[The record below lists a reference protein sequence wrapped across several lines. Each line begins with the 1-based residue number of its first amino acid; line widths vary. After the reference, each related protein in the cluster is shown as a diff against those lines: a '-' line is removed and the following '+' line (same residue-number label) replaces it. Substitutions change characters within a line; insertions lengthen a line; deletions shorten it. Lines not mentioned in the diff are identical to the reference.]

1 MTNRDAGTLNGVD
14 ANYETSLND
23 YVNQEKEAVDLIHSI
38 GRLLFDKSV
47 ELVLFRNPLVDRNI
61 SEVLQLHRYANNVVG
76 KPIHV
81 NQTAALAREMLNMD
95 LAPSKLDIGKLAG
108 EWLEVQHE
116 FPTPADF
123 LGHTLSKFAATDNE
137 PIVPKDVVLFGFGRI
152 GRLAAR
158 ELVLQSGKG
167 QQLRLRAIVTR
178 GDSDKEIIK
187 RAALLR
193 MDSVHGP
200 FPGTVVEDLENK
212 ALIIN
217 GQTVKMI
224 ASKDPSSIDYTSYGI
239 QDALLIDNTGVY
251 RDREAMGLHL
261 KALGVSK
268 VLLTAPGKEVPNIVY
283 GVNHKSLDIENETLY
298 SAASCTT
305 NAIVPV
311 LKVIE
316 DNLGVEKGH
325 IETVHAYT
333 NDQNLLD
340 NMHKKSRRGRS
351 AAINMVITETGA
363 GKAVTKVIPEL
374 SNKLT
379 ANAVRVPTP
388 NGSLA
393 ILMLTVKKGTTVEEV
408 NGIMRKAAL
417 EGDLVNQINYSIEPE
432 LVSND
437 IIGNTCCSVFD
448 SPATLV
454 HPDGKNIVL
463 YVWYDNEF
471 GYTKQVIRMA
481 KYIAKVRRLIYY

>member
-14 ANYETSLND
+14 ANYETSLSD

-61 SEVLQLHRYANNVVG
+61 SEVLQLHRYANKVVG
-76 KPIHV
+76 KVITV
-81 NQTAALAREMLNMD
+81 SQTAALARQLLEMD

-108 EWLEVQHE
+108 EWTDEHDT
-116 FPTPADF
+116 FPTSAEFLTNKLGTFLEAD
-123 LGHTLSKFAATDNE
+123 HE

-158 ELVLQSGKG
+158 ELILQSGKG
-167 QQLRLRAIVTR
+167 QQLRLKAIVTR

-200 FPGTVVEDLENK
+200 FPGTVIEDLENK

-217 GQTVKMI
+217 GQSVKMI
-224 ASKDPSSIDYTSYGI
+224 ASKDPSAIDYSSFGI
-239 QDALLIDNTGVY
+239 NNALLIDNTGVY
-251 RDREAMGLHL
+251 RDNEAMQVHL
-261 KALGVSK
+261 KATGISK
-268 VLLTAPGKEVPNIVY
+268 VLLTAPGKGVPNIVY
-283 GVNHKSLDIENETLY
+283 GVNHKQLDLEKEDLY

-340 NMHKKSRRGRS
+340 NMHSKSRRGRS
-351 AAINMVITETGA
+351 AAVNMVITETGA
-363 GKAVTKVIPEL
+363 GKAVTKVIPHL
-374 SNKLT
+374 ADKLT

-393 ILMLTVKKGTTVEEV
+393 ILMLTVKNETSTEEV
-408 NGIMRKAAL
+408 NGILRKAAL
-417 EGDLVNQINYSIEPE
+417 EGELVNQINYSIEPE
-432 LVSND
+432 LVSSD
-437 IIGNTCCSVFD
+437 IIGNICCSVFD

-454 HPDGKNIVL
+454 HPDKKNIVL

-471 GYTKQVIRMA
+471 GYTKQVIRLA